1 MSEPGGGLYRF
12 ARHVCGDATMRRLI
26 DPWLA
31 DLRHEY
37 NEAIAR
43 GRRGRAAVVRI
54 AYLVSFLELMAS
66 GVVRAPGVASML
78 VWQTAS
84 IIVVTGI
91 FLLPFVRTLGSQ
103 APNDR
108 WPVLVAYLT
117 PSALMIGL
125 VLGAVVGLVFSLR
138 RRRPSAELRAAAMA
152 VAVACAASEAILD
165 TWVLPPSNQ
174 AFRETIAGRP
184 LPRGFNERT
193 PAE

>member
-1 MSEPGGGLYRF
+1 MSVPGERLYRF
-12 ARHVCGDATMRRLI
+12 ARHVCSDATMSRLI
-26 DPWLA
+26 DPWRA
-31 DLRHEY
+31 DFSHELG
-37 NEAIAR
+37 EAIAR
-43 GRRGRAAVVRI
+43 GSRERAAVVRI

-66 GVVRAPGVASML
+66 GVVRAPGVARML
-78 VWQTAS
+78 VWQTGS
-84 IIVVTGI
+84 SIVVTGI
-91 FLLPFVRTLGSQ
+91 FLLPFIRILESQ

-125 VLGAVVGLVFSLR
+125 VLGVVVGLVFSLR

-184 LPRGFNERT
+184 LP
-193 PAE
+193 